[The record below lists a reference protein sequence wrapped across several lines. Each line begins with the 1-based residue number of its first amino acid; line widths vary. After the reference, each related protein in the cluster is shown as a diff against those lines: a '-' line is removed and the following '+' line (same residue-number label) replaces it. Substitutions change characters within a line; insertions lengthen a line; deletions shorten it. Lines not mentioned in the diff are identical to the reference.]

1 MQALSKIMR
10 MSVCARKLLPKLFQ
24 HFENFS
30 WNDKKLCGLDW
41 WAWDYLDLPYAEE
54 SRWIPKF
61 KSFGMMIDS
70 RLWALRPKTTE
81 PHDGQHSIG
90 GALSTD
96 WFLLICWL
104 SPFHFQQF
112 PAQVQTKGAHAHL
125 ERCSDAWGPWW
136 AASRWGH
143 ARPVAAAA
151 LSDEERSLKMS

>member
-24 HFENFS
+24 HFDNFS

-61 KSFGMMIDS
+61 KSFGMMINS

-96 WFLLICWL
+96 WFLLISIDFYWSVD
-104 SPFHFQQF
+104 SPRSISSNFQ
-112 PAQVQTKGAHAHL
+112 L
-125 ERCSDAWGPWW
+125 R
-136 AASRWGH
+136 SRPRVRTHIWNV
-143 ARPVAAAA
+143 VATRGVRGEQPR
-151 LSDEERSLKMS
+151 DEVTHGL

>member
-24 HFENFS
+24 HFDNFS

-61 KSFGMMIDS
+61 KSFGMMINS

-96 WFLLICWL
+96 WFLLISIDFYWFL
-104 SPFHFQQF
+104 LISIDLLTLPVPF
-112 PAQVQTKGAHAHL
+112 PAI
-125 ERCSDAWGPWW
+125 SSSGPDQ
-136 AASRWGH
+136 GC
-143 ARPVAAAA
+143 ARTSGT
-151 LSDEERSLKMS
+151 L